1 MMGEAAQRGDVPGML
16 QEQPIRGGVNAALAH
31 DSATR
36 HVSGEAIYVD
46 DIPEL
51 PGTVHLY
58 VAMSTRP
65 HARIVALDV
74 SMVRQQPGVVCVLTA
89 ADIPGV
95 NDASPIFG
103 DDPVFAV
110 DEVQH
115 AGQSIFAIVA

>member
-1 MMGEAAQRGDVPGML
+1 MTEAAQRGDVPVML
-16 QEQPIRGGVNAALAH
+16 QERPIRGGVNAALAH
-31 DSATR
+31 DSAVR

-51 PGTVHLY
+51 PGTLHLY

-65 HARIVALDV
+65 HARIVMLDV
-74 SMVRQQPGVVCVLTA
+74 SVVRRQPGVVCVLTA

-110 DEVQH
+110 GRNGKRCLR
-115 AGQSIFAIVA
+115 ANGRCG